1 MTTLAEPYR
10 PVVYMPAANK
20 KPIWSGPRARE
31 IREACGFIAFDVAK
45 GLGTAPSNIMR
56 WEADE
61 AVEPRA
67 TVLFLLAAFYSV
79 APEEFSKPVGS
90 PIRRLRRKKPD

>member
-1 MTTLAEPYR
+1 
-10 PVVYMPAANK
+10 MPAAQD
-20 KPIWSGPRARE
+20 KPGWSGPRAKE

-61 AVEPRA
+61 CVEPRA
-67 TVLFLLAAFYSV
+67 TVLFLLAAFYGV
-79 APEEFSKPVGS
+79 APEEFGKPVGS
-90 PIRRLRRKKPD
+90 PIRKLRRKKSD